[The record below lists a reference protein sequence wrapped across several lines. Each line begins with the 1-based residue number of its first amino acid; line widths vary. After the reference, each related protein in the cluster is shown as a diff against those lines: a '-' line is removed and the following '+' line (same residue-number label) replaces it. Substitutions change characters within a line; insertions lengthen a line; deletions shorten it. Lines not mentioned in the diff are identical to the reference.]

1 MKYEISCQQ
10 VGRMHEGSNENIDIL
25 MSMVES
31 STAKREEA
39 VRS

>member
-1 MKYEISCQQ
+1 
-10 VGRMHEGSNENIDIL
+10 MHEGSIDNIDLL

>member
-1 MKYEISCQQ
+1 
-10 VGRMHEGSNENIDIL
+10 MHEGCNENIDLL

-31 STAKREEA
+31 SIAKREEA